1 MGISSVFTVFAGP
14 GSENREMEKLVKLGW
29 MQVDVIG
36 KDEKVE
42 RERRIFCQ
50 M

>member
-1 MGISSVFTVFAGP
+1 MGKV
-14 GSENREMEKLVKLGW
+14 VKLGW

-42 RERRIFCQ
+42 REKGEIFVRCRNENQ
-50 M
+50 KKREN

>member
-1 MGISSVFTVFAGP
+1 MGKV
-14 GSENREMEKLVKLGW
+14 VKLGW

-42 RERRIFCQ
+42 REKEVLVRCRNDNQ
-50 M
+50 KKREN